1 MDLNV
6 EDKTKFVKMVIFGTF
21 EKGFENQNGEKS
33 KEPKA
38 QEIKLDRDLTTINLF
53 HAKNGWQKVPC
64 IEEMTRLWKV
74 VKMTF

>member
-6 EDKTKFVKMVIFGTF
+6 EDKTKFVKMVMFGTF
-21 EKGFENQNGEKS
+21 EKGFKNQNGDKF

-53 HAKNGWQKVPC
+53 HTKNVWQKDPR
-64 IEEMTRLWKV
+64 IEEITR
-74 VKMTF
+74 F